1 MSIDKRPDGSLYITE
16 YTFKE
21 WCESVQTAIQAG
33 YEFSWE
39 NRDFPTHYSAP
50 FTAGMKPI
58 VMEERAAKASKEE
71 PVAEVKQTS
80 KESVLKDDSSEVS
93 GSEGTG
99 VPSEQTNS
107 LIEDK
112 TTKTA
117 AKRTPTKKTT

>member
-21 WCESVQTAIQAG
+21 WCESVQLAIQAG

-58 VMEERAAKASKEE
+58 NMEDR
-71 PVAEVKQTS
+71 EVVQ
-80 KESVLKDDSSEVS
+80 EH
-93 GSEGTG
+93 
-99 VPSEQTNS
+99 EQQVKPAP
-107 LIEDK
+107 K
-112 TTKTA
+112 TT
-117 AKRTPTKKTT
+117 RSTKKA

>member
-21 WCESVQTAIQAG
+21 WCESVQLAIQAG

-58 VMEERAAKASKEE
+58 NMEDRNVVQETVQEPEQQVKPAPKTTRASKK
-71 PVAEVKQTS
+71 A
-80 KESVLKDDSSEVS
+80 
-93 GSEGTG
+93 
-99 VPSEQTNS
+99 
-107 LIEDK
+107 
-112 TTKTA
+112 
-117 AKRTPTKKTT
+117 

>member
-21 WCESVQTAIQAG
+21 WCESVQLAIQAG

-58 VMEERAAKASKEE
+58 KMEERAVVQEQEPVQEEKPAPKTTRASKK
-71 PVAEVKQTS
+71 A
-80 KESVLKDDSSEVS
+80 
-93 GSEGTG
+93 
-99 VPSEQTNS
+99 
-107 LIEDK
+107 
-112 TTKTA
+112 
-117 AKRTPTKKTT
+117 